1 MRTKLS
7 FEHRFTDTTIV
18 GQDESG
24 ENKEEKNE
32 KNLFLSS
39 PDSVW

>member
-24 ENKEEKNE
+24 ENKEDKNF
-32 KNLFLSS
+32 KKSIFI
-39 PDSVW
+39 VTR